1 MWYKIYSIGEFKMM
15 LIANDIIFLCYFNI
29 VIQISPLKLLGQMNR
44 NVVGSINGRSS
55 IKIAKLLISS
65 RSVNKQ
71 GRNRNFLF
79 LVDHFLKKIFFSETA
94 QPNEPRPGSKHLWQ
108 VLYQDC
114 SIRSNSLTNMATI
127 GNSCFWLVR
136 QVSNTC
142 SAH

>member
-15 LIANDIIFLCYFNI
+15 LIANDIIFLRYFNI
-29 VIQISPLKLLGQMNR
+29 VIQFSPLKLLGQMNR

-94 QPNEPRPGSKHLWQ
+94 
-108 VLYQDC
+108 
-114 SIRSNSLTNMATI
+114 
-127 GNSCFWLVR
+127 
-136 QVSNTC
+136 
-142 SAH
+142 